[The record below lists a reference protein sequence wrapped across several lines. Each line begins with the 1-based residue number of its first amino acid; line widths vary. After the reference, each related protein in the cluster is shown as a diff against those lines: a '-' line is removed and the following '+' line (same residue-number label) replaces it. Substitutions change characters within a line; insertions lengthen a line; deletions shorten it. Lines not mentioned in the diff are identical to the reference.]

1 MHKLAI
7 LFSLAALLAST
18 ALPSAAATPT
28 RWTGTSEIRF
38 AGTST
43 LHAWSGT
50 VSAQPFTAVVTMD
63 ENGNPTALKAK
74 VTVKAVEMDTAK
86 RDRDKNMRASM
97 KAADFPLITG
107 SMDTGFDKVIKPGE
121 KAPSHLPFKLTL
133 LGKDHQVDA
142 AISKWVFKGDTAT
155 FDLDFDLSLKK
166 CGITVPSVL
175 GVIRVGDTIKV
186 HAPVKLVR
194 S

>member
-1 MHKLAI
+1 MYKLL
-7 LFSLAALLAST
+7 LFSLAVLFAGGASV
-18 ALPSAAATPT
+18 AATPA
-28 RWTGTSEIRF
+28 RWAGTSKISF

-43 LHAWSGT
+43 LHSWSGT
-50 VSAQPFTAVVTMD
+50 VSAQPFTAVVSMD
-63 ENGNPTALKAK
+63 ENGTPTALKAK
-74 VTVKAVEMDTAK
+74 VIVKAVDMDTA
-86 RDRDKNMRASM
+86 RQDRDKNMRASM
-97 KAADFPLITG
+97 KVADFPLITG
-107 SMDTGFDKVIKPGE
+107 SMDTAFDKVIKPGE
-121 KAPSHLPFKLTL
+121 KSPSRLPFRLTL

-142 AISKWVFKGDTAT
+142 AISKWSLKGDTAT

-186 HAPVKLVR
+186 HSPVKLVR

>member
-1 MHKLAI
+1 MNNALLIALAM
-7 LFSLAALLAST
+7 LLSGSTLAAG
-18 ALPSAAATPT
+18 ATPT
-28 RWTGTSEIRF
+28 RWTGTSEIKF

-43 LHAWSGT
+43 LHSWSGT
-50 VSAQPFTAVVTMD
+50 VSAQPFTALVTMEED
-63 ENGNPTALKAK
+63 GNPSALKAK
-74 VTVKAVEMDTAK
+74 VTVKAIDMDTAK
-86 RDRDKNMRASM
+86 PDRDKNMRASM
-97 KAADFPLITG
+97 KVADFPLITG
-107 SMDTGFDKVIKPGE
+107 AMDTTFDKVMKTGE

-133 LGKDHQVDA
+133 LGKEHQVDA
-142 AISKWVFKGDTAT
+142 AITKWVLKGDTAT